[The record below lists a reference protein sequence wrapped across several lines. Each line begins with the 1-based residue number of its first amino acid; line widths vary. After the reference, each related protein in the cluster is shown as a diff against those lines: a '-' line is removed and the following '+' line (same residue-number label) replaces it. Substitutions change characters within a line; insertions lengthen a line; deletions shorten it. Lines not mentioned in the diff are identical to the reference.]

1 MDCTVYSGVHTLS
14 LSKPLTGKAYYQILH
29 KAQKKGMQIETGT
42 DYFDPSTTQTLLG
55 YQKHGIVIYLSH
67 PQPTIYKV
75 KLRIEPE
82 RVLKNTDPQ
91 ALWRCEKG
99 DWKRLTKA
107 VDGLLS
113 ALDIPALKE
122 MKLSILELTV
132 NLTFL
137 QQEYVDLY
145 IQILKKGY
153 LNSHYKRIQ
162 FDKHANKA
170 KNIQEANQHSYKAA
184 CKQKSFFAYDK
195 TAQLLM
201 TQRIAK
207 LPDHRTLR
215 MEVSL
220 RREAIKK
227 ELGTEN
233 STKYYLEQGSKHAER
248 IVHHFLKKLLL
259 SNGVHLSYD
268 TAMEQLQQLKSAK
281 MRQRAECLLQLCSR
295 KKSLDKAIEAM
306 QEELEIKRSAVDR
319 VIKKLKSLGLS
330 PITIPIRQHAEPLLS
345 LLSLIG

>member
-1 MDCTVYSGVHTLS
+1 MDYTSASGIHTLS
-14 LSKPLTGKAYYQILH
+14 FSKTLTAGEYYQILH
-29 KAQKKGMQIETGT
+29 SAQKQGMHIRSDDDFFAVT
-42 DYFDPSTTQTLLG
+42 SSHTLLG
-55 YQKHGIVIYLSH
+55 YQKRGVVIYLSH
-67 PQPTIYKV
+67 PRSTVYKL

-82 RVLKNTDPQ
+82 RVLGNTDPQ

-99 DWKRLTKA
+99 DWKRLAKA
-107 VDGLLS
+107 VDGLLG
-113 ALDIPALKE
+113 ALDIPSLKE

-132 NLTFL
+132 NLTFP

-153 LNSHYKRIQ
+153 LNKHYRRIQ
-162 FDKHANKA
+162 FDKHASKT
-170 KNIQEANQHSYKAA
+170 KNVQEANRHSYKAA

-201 TQRIAK
+201 TERIAR

-220 RREAIKK
+220 WREAIKK

-259 SNGVHLSYD
+259 SNGVHLPYD
-268 TAMEQLQQLKSAK
+268 TAMAQVQQFKSAK

-306 QEELEIKRSAVDR
+306 QEELEIKGSAVDR
-319 VIKKLKSLGLS
+319 VIKRLKGLGLS
-330 PITIPIRQHAEPLLS
+330 PITIPIRRHAEPLPS
-345 LLSLIG
+345 LLTLIG

>member
-1 MDCTVYSGVHTLS
+1 
-14 LSKPLTGKAYYQILH
+14 
-29 KAQKKGMQIETGT
+29 MQIETNT
-42 DYFDPSTTQTLLG
+42 DYFAPSTAQTLLG

-82 RVLKNTDPQ
+82 RVLGNTDPQ

-99 DWKRLTKA
+99 DWKRLAKA

-137 QQEYVDLY
+137 QQKYVDLY

-153 LNSHYKRIQ
+153 LNGHYKRIQ
-162 FDKHANKA
+162 FDKFANKA

-201 TQRIAK
+201 TQRIAR
-207 LPDHRTLR
+207 LPNHRTLR
-215 MEVSL
+215 LEVSL

-227 ELGTEN
+227 ELGTKN
-233 STKYYLEQGSKHAER
+233 STKYYLEQGSKHAEK
-248 IVHHFLKKLLL
+248 IVHHFLEKLLL
-259 SNGVHLSYD
+259 SNGRHLPYNV
-268 TAMEQLQQLKSAK
+268 AMEQIQQLKGTK
-281 MRQRAECLLQLCSR
+281 MRQRAEYLLQLCSR
-295 KKSLDKAIEAM
+295 KKSLDKAINAM

-319 VIKKLKSLGLS
+319 VIKKFKGLGLS
-330 PITIPIRQHAEPLLS
+330 PITIPIRQHVEPLPSLLS
-345 LLSLIG
+345 LLG